1 MYTFYLPSGLR
12 VSTHELTS
20 VRESRIVARD
30 PLMVDG
36 DIVGKKKKKR
46 EGPNLKMK
54 SFRAHVENEKKME
67 VR

>member
-20 VRESRIVARD
+20 VRESRIVVRD

-36 DIVGKKKKKR
+36 DIVGKKKKKGGA
-46 EGPNLKMK
+46 EFEDEIIQ
-54 SFRAHVENEKKME
+54 SSC
-67 VR
+67 